1 MHAVIIATVLT
12 SGHGL
17 ILLFMH
23 ALIFYLTPRRR
34 HLSNI
39 CLQLSRQS
47 LTTLE
52 MDLEEWKKKLI
63 VPSPSQTQ
71 FKGSISSILLPVLCG
86 AVPVYTFGL
95 ALPFLLLIL
104 YTSPVSHAL
113 SSSKDT
119 FSGPPQVAVDVGF
132 IAIIYLDSCPLDAM
146 PYSLVLALLLILL
159 LSGDVETNP
168 GPETSGKLIEI

>member
-1 MHAVIIATVLT
+1 
-12 SGHGL
+12 
-17 ILLFMH
+17 
-23 ALIFYLTPRRR
+23 
-34 HLSNI
+34 
-39 CLQLSRQS
+39 
-47 LTTLE
+47 
-52 MDLEEWKKKLI
+52 MDPEEWKKKLI

-119 FSGPPQVAVDVGF
+119 FSGPSQVAVDVGVM
-132 IAIIYLDSCPLDAM
+132 AIILVDSCPLDAM

-159 LSGDVETNP
+159 LGGDVETNP
-168 GPETSGKLIEI
+168 GPETSGKLIGDLNCLARNQKFLKQQYT